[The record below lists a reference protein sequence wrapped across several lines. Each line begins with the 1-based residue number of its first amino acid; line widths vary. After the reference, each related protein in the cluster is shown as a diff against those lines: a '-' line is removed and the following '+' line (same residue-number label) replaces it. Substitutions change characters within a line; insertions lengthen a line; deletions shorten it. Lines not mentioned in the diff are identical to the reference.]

1 MHGTATESKFN
12 STKAFSGSY
21 EKPSSLTVILCILF
35 FLLPLAPSPSS
46 LSQLLL
52 HYIYTKKIQIL
63 SSKTWRLKLQLQL
76 RLLFLPGRATPG
88 IPAPRDHDK
97 STKLL
102 RRWKAV
108 HLSAKCTCEQ
118 RWKQLQ
124 KRGAPGSCTGTSAN
138 GIWPQHYTSQ
148 TQLVKSKPCLH
159 RKGVE
164 IPEQQPQKQPG
175 TGRRHLLLC
184 QRSCTPVTAQ
194 FGADVAEALPG
205 PSGPVC
211 AQHCVPAELGHPQTL
226 ISLKRCCRGSCGYA
240 LRWTLQKHHSKR
252 TGANSKSSDVNL

>member
-1 MHGTATESKFN
+1 MVQ
-12 STKAFSGSY
+12 Y

-76 RLLFLPGRATPG
+76 RLHFLPGRATPG

-184 QRSCTPVTAQ
+184 QR
-194 FGADVAEALPG
+194 EAAPQSELSLG
-205 PSGPVC
+205 PMW
-211 AQHCVPAELGHPQTL
+211 
-226 ISLKRCCRGSCGYA
+226 LKRCRGQAGRSVHSAACQQSWDTRKPSSVWSAAVGSRVDTPSDEHFRSMTA
-240 LRWTLQKHHSKR
+240 KGQELTQK
-252 TGANSKSSDVNL
+252 VVM